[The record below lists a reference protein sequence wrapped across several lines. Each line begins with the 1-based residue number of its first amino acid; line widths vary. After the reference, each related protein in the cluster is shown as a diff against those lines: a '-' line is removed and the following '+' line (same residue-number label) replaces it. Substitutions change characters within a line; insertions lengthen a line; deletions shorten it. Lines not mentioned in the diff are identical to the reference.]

1 MKITRT
7 EEGKYTRITTLTIN
21 EDIVKRI
28 NEDLDVAIVN
38 GVKFKPLTIEE
49 VIDLVSDAKSSR
61 ADEEYFVELEFYS
74 GNMKLGAFI
83 RCEINDIF
91 EELPADEIQEE
102 PEYWTDE
109 IYP

>member
-21 EDIVKRI
+21 EDTVKRI

-38 GVKFKPLTIEE
+38 GVKFKPLTIQE
-49 VIDLVSDAKSSR
+49 VIDLVSGAKSSR
-61 ADEEYFVELEFYS
+61 GDEEYFVELEFYS

-91 EELPADEIQEE
+91 EELPADEIHEE
-102 PEYWTDE
+102 PDYWTDE

>member
-28 NEDLDVAIVN
+28 NEDIDIAIVN
-38 GVKFKPLTIEE
+38 GVKFKPLTMQEI
-49 VIDLVSDAKSSR
+49 IDLVSGAKSPR

-74 GNMKLGAFI
+74 GNIKLGAFV

-91 EELPADEIQEE
+91 EELPADEIHEE
-102 PEYWTDE
+102 PDYWTDE